1 MSQRQT
7 ALIVDDDQGVAENLA
22 TALRRAGIIAH
33 TARNGLHGYSRY
45 FREPTDW
52 VVTDIDMPELNG
64 IDMMRSIRVINPT
77 VKTIYISGSIEKY
90 RAALIR
96 ESHQFAA
103 QILPKPFD
111 LRQLI
116 ERISESDLN
125 RSPGATVPSKDLH
138 NCTEMP
144 SDEAMQRAKK

>member
-1 MSQRQT
+1 M
-7 ALIVDDDQGVAENLA
+7 
-22 TALRRAGIIAH
+22 H

-64 IDMMRSIRVINPT
+64 IDMMRSIRAINPA
-77 VKTIYISGSIEKY
+77 VKTIYMSGLVDKY

-96 ESHQFAA
+96 ESRQFAA

-116 ERISESDLN
+116 ERIRETDLN
-125 RSPGATVPSKDLH
+125 RPPGATGPSKDLH
-138 NCTEMP
+138 NCTEIP
-144 SDEAMQRAKK
+144 SGEAIQRAKK

>member
-22 TALRRAGIIAH
+22 TALRRAGFIAR

-52 VVTDIDMPELNG
+52 VVTDIDMPDLNG
-64 IDMMRSIRVINPT
+64 IDMMRSIRAINPA
-77 VKTIYISGSIEKY
+77 VKTIYMSGSVDKY

-96 ESHQFAA
+96 ESRQFAA
-103 QILPKPFD
+103 QILLKPFD

-116 ERISESDLN
+116 ERIRETDSN
-125 RSPGATVPSKDLH
+125 RPSGATVPSKDLH
-138 NCTEMP
+138 NCTEIP
-144 SDEAMQRAKK
+144 SGEAMQRAKK